1 MAVPSFDLIDVIRTI
16 QKQKRFVTLI
26 VVLSLAITCLFLVIK
41 KKKYKAEARFF
52 VNNPIYSDRGN
63 IFRSRDTRYVDYFG
77 GDDDLDKVT
86 ALAYSDTV
94 IDRIIRNSDFKI
106 IYRKDINTV
115 KGHDALMTIFK
126 KNFNIK
132 RTEYKDIQV
141 SYIANDA
148 QTAANVTNM
157 SVKVLE
163 ETYRHYYESM
173 RNSISTSI
181 NDKLKQLTG
190 SIDSLTDS
198 LSAMR
203 DRYGIYNILSP
214 SRANVMSGDIKGGG
228 KGFGKA
234 VEQIQNIESIK
245 DQLVTDR
252 AHYISTLNEFSTSTN
267 TVMDLLKVI
276 TRATPP
282 TLPNGPSVLV
292 TLLIGGFS
300 GFFFCILYILIIAYY
315 RKLNALLQ

>member
-1 MAVPSFDLIDVIRTI
+1 MAIPSFDLIDIIRTI
-16 QKQKRFVTLI
+16 QKQKRLVTII
-26 VVLSLAITCLFLVIK
+26 VVVSMALAGVFSVII
-41 KKKYKAEARFF
+41 KKKYKAKTSFF
-52 VNNPIYSDRGN
+52 VNNPLYSDRSN

-94 IDRIIRNSDFKI
+94 IDRIIRNSDFQI
-106 IYRKDINTV
+106 IYKKDIKTP

-148 QTAANVTNM
+148 QTAANVANM
-157 SVKVLE
+157 SVQVLE

-181 NDKLKQLTG
+181 NDKLKQLNQA
-190 SIDSLTDS
+190 IDSLTDS

-203 DRYGIYNILSP
+203 DRYGIYSIISP
-214 SRANVMSGDIKGGG
+214 ARENVVSGEIKGGG
-228 KGFGKA
+228 KGFGRA
-234 VEQIQNIESIK
+234 IEQIQNIESIK

-252 AHYISTLNEFSTSTN
+252 AHYISTLNEFSATTN
-267 TVMDLLKVI
+267 TAMDLLKVI
-276 TRATPP
+276 TRASPP
-282 TLPNGPSVLV
+282 ALPNRPSMIM
-292 TLLIGGFS
+292 TLLVAGGL
-300 GFFFCILYILIIAYY
+300 GFFFSVLYILIIAYF
-315 RKLNALLQ
+315 RKLNAVVR